1 MASVPQLSSF
11 VISAGN
17 KCLIAYRLLLQDL
30 EVLRGIAG
38 CGEDIG
44 RDEFDRLWCWLYP
57 VAASL
62 SRDKIKK
69 LWDCTSPKWIEGFIT
84 IQEAEN
90 ALRSSKELLKEPGTF
105 VLRFPTT
112 RSWPHPDAGSLVV
125 TYIGSDNSI
134 HHRLLSLDSRC
145 VQIDMFSRPLDSICS
160 EVTESYSFSFQKKRK
175 KRERI
180 LLFSTGHS
188 AAMAENL
195 QDLLLQEP
203 ELSQLGR

>member
-57 VAASL
+57 VAATL

-69 LWDCTSPKWIEGFIT
+69 LWDCRSPKWIEGFIT

-112 RSWPHPDAGSLVV
+112 RSWPHPDAGNLVV

-134 HHRLLSLDSRC
+134 HHRLLSLDSN
-145 VQIDMFSRPLDSICS
+145 
-160 EVTESYSFSFQKKRK
+160 
-175 KRERI
+175 
-180 LLFSTGHS
+180 
-188 AAMAENL
+188 AATAENL

-203 ELSQLGR
+203 ELSQLGRVDRLPTAIRR

>member
-1 MASVPQLSSF
+1 M
-11 VISAGN
+11 
-17 KCLIAYRLLLQDL
+17 
-30 EVLRGIAG
+30 RGIAG

-44 RDEFDRLWCWLYP
+44 RDEFDRLWYWLYP

-69 LWDCTSPKWIEGFIT
+69 LWDCTSPRWIEGMIT
-84 IQEAEN
+84 IQEADN
-90 ALRSSKELLKEPGTF
+90 ALRNSGELLKEPGTF

-112 RSWPHPDAGSLVV
+112 RSWPHPDAGNLVV

-145 VQIDMFSRPLDSICS
+145 VIIYMSPCPLN
-160 EVTESYSFSFQKKRK
+160 
-175 KRERI
+175 
-180 LLFSTGHS
+180 LLAVKLLNLTFFSTGHS
-188 AAMAENL
+188 AARAENL

>member
-1 MASVPQLSSF
+1 MASVPQLSTF
-11 VISAGN
+11 VISARN
-17 KCLIAYRLLLQDL
+17 KCLISYRLLLQDL

-44 RDEFDRLWCWLYP
+44 RDEFDRLWYWLYP

-90 ALRSSKELLKEPGTF
+90 ALRSSKELLKKTGTF

-112 RSWPHPDAGSLVV
+112 RSWPHPDAGCHL
-125 TYIGSDNSI
+125 
-134 HHRLLSLDSRC
+134 HWL
-145 VQIDMFSRPLDSICS
+145 
-160 EVTESYSFSFQKKRK
+160 
-175 KRERI
+175 
-180 LLFSTGHS
+180 
-188 AAMAENL
+188 
-195 QDLLLQEP
+195 
-203 ELSQLGR
+203 

>member
-1 MASVPQLSSF
+1 
-11 VISAGN
+11 
-17 KCLIAYRLLLQDL
+17 LLQDL

-62 SRDKIKK
+62 TRDKVKK
-69 LWDCTSPKWIEGFIT
+69 LWDCTSPRWIEGLIT
-84 IQEAEN
+84 VQEAEN
-90 ALRSSKELLKEPGTF
+90 ALRSSRELLKEPGTF

-112 RSWPHPDAGSLVV
+112 RSWPHPDAGNLVV

-145 VQIDMFSRPLDSICS
+145 VMIGMFPCPLYSS
-160 EVTESYSFSFQKKRK
+160 VGSKAAESYSFS
-175 KRERI
+175 
-180 LLFSTGHS
+180 TGHS
-188 AAMAENL
+188 FARAENL

>member
-44 RDEFDRLWCWLYP
+44 RDEFDRLWYWLYP

-112 RSWPHPDAGSLVV
+112 RSWPHPDAGNLVV

-145 VQIDMFSRPLDSICS
+145 VQNDMFPCLLDSICS
-160 EVTESYSFSFQKKRK
+160 EVTESYSFP
-175 KRERI
+175 
-180 LLFSTGHS
+180 LDS
-188 AAMAENL
+188 AATAENL

>member
-1 MASVPQLSSF
+1 MASVPQLSTF
-11 VISAGN
+11 VISARN
-17 KCLIAYRLLLQDL
+17 KCLISYRLLLQDL

-44 RDEFDRLWCWLYP
+44 RDEFDRLWYWLYP

-145 VQIDMFSRPLDSICS
+145 VQIDMFSRPLDSICT
-160 EVTESYSFSFQKKRK
+160 EVTESYSFPLDTV
-175 KRERI
+175 
-180 LLFSTGHS
+180 LLRLRTCKICCCR
-188 AAMAENL
+188 NL
-195 QDLLLQEP
+195 NYP
-203 ELSQLGR
+203 NWAGKAF

>member
-1 MASVPQLSSF
+1 M
-11 VISAGN
+11 
-17 KCLIAYRLLLQDL
+17 
-30 EVLRGIAG
+30 RGIAG

-44 RDEFDRLWCWLYP
+44 RDEFDRLWYWLYP

-90 ALRSSKELLKEPGTF
+90 ALRSSKELLKKTGTF

-145 VQIDMFSRPLDSICS
+145 VQIYMFSRPLDSISS
-160 EVTESYSFSFQKKRK
+160 EVTESYSFSFFKK
-175 KRERI
+175 ESYSFPLDTV
-180 LLFSTGHS
+180 LLWLRTCKICCCR
-188 AAMAENL
+188 NL
-195 QDLLLQEP
+195 NYP
-203 ELSQLGR
+203 NWAGKAF